1 MEASYKRASRDAVA
15 ARPLNPIGNTGE
27 GKRNEFRKT
36 ALGATLMRVL
46 VHFAR
51 LCLIVLPVLAP
62 WLSAQ
67 AQTWPAKPV
76 RLIVPYSP
84 GGAFD
89 VLGRHLAEKLSQQW
103 SQPVIV
109 ENRPGSATIAAA
121 ELVARSPADGHT
133 ILLTISGT
141 VSINPHLFA
150 KLPYDAEKDLVPVTM
165 LANMPQV
172 LTAPPSLKANT
183 LAELVALARSQ
194 AGTINYGSPGIGSQ
208 GHLAMEMLK
217 AKAGINLLHV
227 PYKGGPQAVLAAVAG
242 DVQLVIATIPSA
254 QTQIKAGRLK
264 AIAIDGAQRS
274 QRMPDVPT
282 FTEQGYSDVTA
293 YVAIGLFVP
302 AGTPREV
309 VMRINRDAAR
319 IVSEPEFRDRQII
332 ANGYELVA
340 NSPEEF
346 AAYLR
351 KESEIYAK
359 AIKISGAKIE

>member
-1 MEASYKRASRDAVA
+1 MKASYKRANRDAVA
-15 ARPLNPIGNTGE
+15 ALPLNPNRNSVK

-36 ALGATLMRVL
+36 TLGATLMRVL
-46 VHFAR
+46 VRLAR
-51 LCLIVLPVLAP
+51 LYLIVLPGLAP
-62 WLSAQ
+62 SLPAQ
-67 AQTWPAKPV
+67 AQTWPARPV
-76 RLIVPYSP
+76 RLIVPYAP

-141 VSINPHLFA
+141 LSINPHLFA
-150 KLPYDAEKDLVPVTM
+150 KLPYDAEKDFAPVTM
-165 LANMPQV
+165 PVRMPQV
-172 LTAPPSLKANT
+172 LTASVSLKANT
-183 LAELVALARSQ
+183 LPELI
-194 AGTINYGSPGIGSQ
+194 AGAKSGAINYGSPGIGTQ

-217 AKAGINLLHV
+217 AKAGIDLVHV

-242 DVQLVIATIPSA
+242 DVQLVITTIPSA

-274 QRMPDVPT
+274 PRMPDVPT
-282 FTEQGYSDVTA
+282 FTELGYPDVTA

-309 VMRINRDAAR
+309 VLRINRDSAR
-319 IVSEPEFRDRQII
+319 IVTEPDFRDKQII